1 MIINEK
7 KLRMPFLYVFLFA
20 MVVLFLFRLAQ
31 LQIVEGEYYQR
42 MADNKMLQKITE
54 SAPRGG
60 IYTADGY
67 HVAKNRIGY
76 SIDLIY
82 ANMNEEKR
90 NEVFLT
96 LFNILNENDERFSD
110 DFPIV
115 IEGGEFYFTYEKD
128 AREWK
133 EANDIPVGSGAQETL
148 DVLRDRYNVKDE
160 VNDQVAM
167 QAIETVH
174 LGQSLPITM
183 REGELIFR
191 YTSQEE
197 AWKRSY
203 GFRQEEYE
211 LTAKESFDKLRD
223 NFNIDETY
231 NDADARKIMLFRQ
244 ILKNQGFR
252 SWEPVEIAK
261 DVKLK
266 TVLEIDSNIHL
277 LPGVSVNARPIREY
291 PYKSLASHVLGY
303 IGRVN
308 ENDVEE
314 NGYKMNDMKGI
325 SGIESAFESYLKG
338 EDGLKLTVADYL
350 GRPQD
355 DFSEEAIDPVPGS
368 DVHLTIDYDLQR
380 VAEEAL
386 ADQIKEIRSNK
397 RAPNASSGAVVVMDV
412 NTGAILALASN
423 PDYDPNLFSTG
434 ISTTDWQRLN
444 VVVDD
449 PLYPK
454 PLYNNATMT
463 ALQPGS
469 TFKPLMAII
478 GLEKG
483 VITETSTIYCRGVHP
498 VFTQFSCLGRHGNE
512 NVKDAIMD
520 SCNVYF
526 YETGYRLGIDN
537 IEEYAAAFGLGR
549 RTGLEITESAGYLA
563 TKNDKLQ
570 IWTYSASDYIRRT
583 VGIEGTE
590 TIVNN
595 EGNDQLVYKSYAIAR
610 ELFQEVDQETYRTY
624 GDVYRKAS
632 EVLGKYNIKETRYIH
647 RLTEYLL
654 AGRWVASDTINASI
668 GQGGNSFTPIQL
680 ASYIS
685 TMVNGGNRMEAYL
698 VDRVEDY
705 EGRTVYQ
712 HKPNILGKVEM
723 SEKNVDIVKEG
734 MRMVSL
740 YSTGRTAFSGFDHTG
755 IGVGG
760 KTGTAQYGSDSV
772 DNTAWFVA
780 FAPFDEPEIAVVS
793 MIIQGKTSSNSVP
806 VARKVIDAYFYDN
819 MTYQERIEE
828 ELRQAEEAETEDQ
841 DEEEE

>member
-1 MIINEK
+1 MIINDK
-7 KLRMPFLYVFLFA
+7 KFRMPFLYVFLFA

-42 MADNKMLQKITE
+42 MADSKMLQRITE
-54 SAPRGG
+54 TAPRGG
-60 IYTADGY
+60 IYTTDGY
-67 HVAKNRIGY
+67 NVAKNRIGY
-76 SIDLIY
+76 SVDLIY
-82 ANMNEEKR
+82 ANMDEEKR

-96 LFNILNENDERFSD
+96 IFNILDDNDEKFSD

-115 IEGGEFYFTYEKD
+115 INGGDFYFTYENE
-128 AREWK
+128 ARKWK
-133 EANDIPVGSGAQETL
+133 EENNIPVGSSAQETL
-148 DVLRDRYNVKDE
+148 DILRDRYNVKEE
-160 VNDQVAM
+160 VNDQIAM
-167 QAIETVH
+167 QAIEEVH
-174 LGQSLPITM
+174 LGQSLPIIM
-183 REGELIFR
+183 SEGELRFR

-197 AWKRSY
+197 AWKKSY
-203 GFRQEEYE
+203 GFKEEDLD
-211 LTAKESFDKLRD
+211 LTAQESFGKLRET
-223 NFNIDETY
+223 FKIDESY
-231 NDADARKIMLFRQ
+231 SDSDARKIMLFRQ
-244 ILKNQGFR
+244 MLKNQGFR

-266 TVLEIDSNIHL
+266 TVLEIDSSIHL

-291 PYKSLASHVLGY
+291 PYENLASHVIGY
-303 IGRVN
+303 IGKVN
-308 ENDVEE
+308 ETDVSE
-314 NGYKMNDMKGI
+314 NGYNMNDMKGI

-338 EDGLKLTVADYL
+338 EDGLKLTVTDYL

-355 DFSEEAIDPVPGS
+355 GFSEEAIEPVPGS
-368 DVHLTIDYDLQR
+368 DVYLTIDYDLQK

-386 ADQIKEIRSNK
+386 AQQIKEIRKNN
-397 RAPNASSGAVVVMDV
+397 RAPNASSGAVVVMDIK
-412 NTGAILALASN
+412 TGAILAMASN

-434 ISTTDWQRLN
+434 ISSRDWQKLN
-444 VVVDD
+444 VIVDD

-454 PLYNNATMT
+454 PLYNNATLT

-469 TFKPLMAII
+469 TFKPLMAIA

-512 NVKDAIMD
+512 NVKEAIRD

-526 YETGYRLGIDN
+526 YETGYRLGVDN
-537 IEEYAAAFGLGR
+537 IEEYAAAFGFGR
-549 RTGLEITESAGYLA
+549 KTGLEIAESAGYLA
-563 TKNDKLQ
+563 TKEDKKQ

-590 TIVNN
+590 MIINT
-595 EGNDQLVYKSYAIAR
+595 EGDEQLVYKSYAIAK
-610 ELFQEVDQETYRTY
+610 ELFQEVDQESYKTY

-632 EVLGKYNIKETRYIH
+632 EVLGRYNIKETRYLH
-647 RLTEYLL
+647 KLTEYLL

-685 TMVNGGNRMEAYL
+685 TLVNGGNKMEAYL
-698 VDRVEDY
+698 VDKVIDY
-705 EGRTVYQ
+705 DGKTVYQ
-712 HKPNILGKVEM
+712 HKPNVLEKVDIDQ
-723 SEKNVDIVKEG
+723 KNVEIVKEG
-734 MRMVSL
+734 MKMVTM
-740 YSTGRTAFSGFDHTG
+740 YSTGRTAFAGFDHQN

-780 FAPFDEPEIAVVS
+780 FAPYEEPEIAVVS
-793 MIIQGKTSSNSVP
+793 MIVQGKTSSNSVP

-819 MTYQERIEE
+819 MTYEERQEE
-828 ELRQAEEAETEDQ
+828 ERKQAEEKENQEESDQ
-841 DEEEE
+841 